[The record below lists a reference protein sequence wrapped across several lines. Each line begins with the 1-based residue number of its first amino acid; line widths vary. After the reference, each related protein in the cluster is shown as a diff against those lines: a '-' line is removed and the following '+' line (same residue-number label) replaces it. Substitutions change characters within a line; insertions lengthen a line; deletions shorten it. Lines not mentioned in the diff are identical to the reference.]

1 MTVPLVILAAFAVLL
16 GIIAT
21 PVWPWFHAYLM
32 GHLEHLQVSWAISG
46 DVLMTMLLSSC
57 IVAAGIFLAWW
68 LYVARPMAQG
78 EEADALEKLQPDI
91 FSFLHE
97 KFLIDELYDLTV
109 VRLNATCA
117 RVSDWLD
124 EFVWGGLVQAV
135 SYLTLGLSWLNRLV
149 DEFVVNLGFDKGCG
163 SLRSSAR
170 ILSLFQNGQ
179 VQRYLRVIGLALAV
193 LALIFIW
200 GCK

>member
-1 MTVPLVILAAFAVLL
+1 
-16 GIIAT
+16 
-21 PVWPWFHAYLM
+21 
-32 GHLEHLQVSWAISG
+32 
-46 DVLMTMLLSSC
+46 MLLSTC
-57 IVAAGIFLAWW
+57 IVAAGIFVAWW
-68 LYVARPMAQG
+68 LYVSKPMEKG
-78 EEADALEKLQPDI
+78 EEGDALEKLQPHV
-91 FSFLHE
+91 FSILHD
-97 KFLIDELYDLTV
+97 KFFIDEIYEGTI

-124 EFVWGGLVQAV
+124 EFIWGGLVQAV

-163 SLRSSAR
+163 SLRSSGR

-179 VQRYLRVIGLALAV
+179 VQRYLRVLGLALTI
-193 LALIFIW
+193 LALLFIW